1 MTGSQSAAEPR
12 GYSLLLPDG
21 WSRYRVNA
29 EGRREFRARAM
40 QRMRALGRPDLDV
53 QVRLLI
59 DEQWRELERSHSYAV
74 YLPDRETVAWRPPVS
89 IAVRKLAAVEGR
101 EFESAVR
108 ERYNVVPETLTTPI
122 GPLLRWRSTHRG
134 SGDWAEVQTVTLGY
148 GFPAPAVRSRL
159 GLVFVAVMPH
169 PDDVDPA
176 IIEGSV
182 ELIDTIMETFRWR

>member
-1 MTGSQSAAEPR
+1 MATTGIDCRSQ
-12 GYSLLLPDG
+12 
-21 WSRYRVNA
+21 
-29 EGRREFRARAM
+29 
-40 QRMRALGRPDLDV
+40 
-53 QVRLLI
+53 
-59 DEQWRELERSHSYAV
+59 
-74 YLPDRETVAWRPPVS
+74 
-89 IAVRKLAAVEGR
+89 LAAVEGR